1 MNFDQSP
8 KPEQAPENK
17 LLAFAREFL
26 SDAKDYLPDEEITAI
41 VRDRQPEYA
50 SRGWSESA
58 RAVSYDKYKK
68 SFSVG
73 GETVS
78 MGTIIAARRM
88 GMEVMLPEEL
98 NSSGDGKKL
107 RRIMAEKTAEDAVAA
122 DLNKKL
128 AAILAGAT
136 KDRDML
142 KSAAYEKI
150 AERSGTVSEQ
160 LGVKAEEIVTGML
173 EAVAIDRPDLG
184 LSILPANAYQDV
196 EEKIDFIIAT
206 KQKRKKVGVDE
217 SDLPADEKHIGIQF
231 TTNTSAAAHK
241 QDQIDKAKTR
251 GVDVDDILYVAIDS
265 GILARALSGWKK
277 TKSIKGPWNYLPK
290 AVRETAIAELF
301 KSILT
306 EEQVRGLVE
315 KC

>member
-1 MNFDQSP
+1 MNFHEAP
-8 KPEQAPENK
+8 KPEQAPENS

-26 SDAKDYLPDEEITAI
+26 SDAKDYLSDEEIAAI

-50 SRGWSESA
+50 SKGSSESA

-73 GETVS
+73 NETVS
-78 MGTIIAARRM
+78 MGTIVAARRM
-88 GMEVMLPEEL
+88 GVEVALPEEL

-107 RRIMAEKTAEDAVAA
+107 RRILGEKMTEDAVAA
-122 DLNKKL
+122 DLNKQL
-128 AAILAGAT
+128 AAILANKT
-136 KDRDML
+136 KDRDMM

-150 AERSGTVSEQ
+150 AERAGTQSEQ
-160 LGVKAEEIVTGML
+160 LGIKAEEIVMGVL
-173 EAVAIDRPDLG
+173 EGIAIDRPDLG
-184 LSILPANAYQDV
+184 LNILPANAYQDV

-206 KQKRKKVGVDE
+206 KQKRKKIGVE
-217 SDLPADEKHIGIQF
+217 GADLAENEKHIGIQF
-231 TTNTSAAAHK
+231 TINASAAAHK
-241 QDQIDKAKTR
+241 QDQIQKAKAR
-251 GVDVDDILYVAIDS
+251 GVDVDDILYVQIDS
-265 GILARALSGWKK
+265 GILARALSEWKK

-290 AVRETAIAELF
+290 PVRERAIQELF